1 MTPEGKVK
9 VRVKNILNAYGAY
22 HFWPVQTGMGART
35 LDCLG
40 CHNGR
45 GFSIETKAPGQK
57 LTEQQRAIADRMEYS
72 RCKVFAPVSLPEHLI
87 ELETWLREAPQLDL
101 FIR

>member
-9 VRVKNILNAYGAY
+9 TRVKNMLNAYGAY

-45 GFSIETKAPGQK
+45 SFAIETKAPGK
-57 LTEQQRAIADRMEYS
+57 KMTEQQKAIAERMEYS
-72 RCKVFAPVSLPEHLI
+72 RCKVFTVSLPEDLLV
-87 ELETWLREAPQLDL
+87 LEIWLREAPQQDL
-101 FIR
+101 FI